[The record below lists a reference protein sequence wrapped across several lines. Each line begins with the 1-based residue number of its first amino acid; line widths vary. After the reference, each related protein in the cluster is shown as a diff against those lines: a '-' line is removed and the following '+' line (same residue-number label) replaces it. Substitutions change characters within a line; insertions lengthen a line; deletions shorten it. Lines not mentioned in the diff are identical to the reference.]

1 MHLDQRDDIGS
12 SGRDRRR
19 KHEVAIVVLVCAG
32 ALAAGYVLKACPAA
46 LEKNRA
52 AFACHTDITALYS
65 ARGIDRHVLPYVHAR
80 IVGDRE
86 DGALTGYDLRL
97 IGGAN
102 EYPVLTGLFMWAVG
116 FLADNESRYLMVSA
130 LLLAPFG
137 LLTAYV
143 LGRSAGLRALLWA
156 ASPALVLYAFH
167 NWDLLVV
174 GVATAGLWAWWR
186 GRPMLAAA
194 LFGIGA
200 AVKFYPM
207 LFLLPLVI
215 DRWRAG
221 DRRTA
226 ISAIGVGAAS
236 VAIVNL
242 PMFIA
247 DPAGW
252 LITYRFHS
260 LRPPNYDSLWGV
272 GPLYDL
278 APSTLNVL
286 TTGLFAI
293 SVGVI
298 LWIAERRRRLD
309 AEYPFLQVCGA
320 LVASYLLWGKVHSPQ
335 FALWL
340 LPFFV
345 LISVRVWWWAAYMV
359 DGVALYF
366 GVFVAGTFSVRA
378 LELLVSTTV
387 YVRAGL
393 LLALIVLFLR
403 SETTVRAAHTTS
415 GIAEVQTPADR
426 LVLRPGMAPP

>member
-1 MHLDQRDDIGS
+1 MHLDQRDDSGS

-19 KHEVAIVVLVCAG
+19 KHEVAIVVLVCAA

-46 LEKNRA
+46 LESDRA

-65 ARGIDRHVLPYVHAR
+65 ARGIDRHVLPYVHGR
-80 IVGDRE
+80 LVGDRE
-86 DGALTGYDLRL
+86 DRVLTGYDLRL

-116 FLADNESRYLMVSA
+116 FLADDESRYLTVSA

-186 GRPMLAAA
+186 GRPIMAAA

-200 AVKFYPM
+200 AVKFYPL

-226 ISAIGVGAAS
+226 ISAMGIGAAS

-252 LITYRFHS
+252 LVTYRFHS

-298 LWIAERRRRLD
+298 LWVAERRRRRD

-345 LISVRVWWWAAYMV
+345 LISVKLWWWAAYMV
-359 DGVALYF
+359 DSVALYF
-366 GVFVAGTFSVRA
+366 GVFVVGTFSVRA

-403 SETTVRAAHTTS
+403 SETTIRAAHTTS
-415 GIAEVQTPADR
+415 GNAGVQAPADR
-426 LVLRPGMAPP
+426 VVLRPGMAPP